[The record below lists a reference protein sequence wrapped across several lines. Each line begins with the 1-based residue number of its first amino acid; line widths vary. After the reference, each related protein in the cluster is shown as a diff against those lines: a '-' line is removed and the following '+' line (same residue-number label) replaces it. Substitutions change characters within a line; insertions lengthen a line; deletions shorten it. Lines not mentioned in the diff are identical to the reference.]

1 MELGELQKGIFE
13 IEKLNAEVIAIST
26 RGDQQDVESTKD
38 SLGITYILIP
48 KPNSEIVEGFGL
60 KHGPAKWAYATVILD
75 KKGVIRFKDVDSP
88 PQPKWASI
96 STIITELQG
105 I

>member
-1 MELGELQKGIFE
+1 V
-13 IEKLNAEVIAIST
+13 VIAIST
-26 RGDQQDVESTKD
+26 SGDQQNVKSTKS

-48 KPNSEIVEGFGL
+48 KPNKEIAEGFGL
-60 KHGPAKWAYATVILD
+60 KYGPYKSAYATFILD
-75 KKGVIRFKDVDSP
+75 NKGVIRFKDVGFAP
-88 PQPKWASI
+88 RPQWASI

>member
-26 RGDQQDVESTKD
+26 RGDQQDAESTIS

-48 KPNSEIVEGFGL
+48 KPNEEIVEGFGL
-60 KHGPAKWAYATVILD
+60 KYGSTKAAYATFILD
-75 KKGVIRFKDVDSP
+75 NKGVIRFKDVGSFP
-88 PQPKWASI
+88 MPEWTSI
-96 STIITELQG
+96 SRIITELQAL
-105 I
+105 